1 MHYCIHILLM
11 LFLCQLTRGIPVIIF
26 RTALSQFMKREH
38 RLVDAPGIPAAGV
51 EVVPTM
57 LGRRRTSS
65 TAVSDTTVDAVKASD
80 RESEGFWGGCD
91 DDANVKVV
99 VAMVD
104 VLVVANR
111 SRIHCTNSQGM
122 QASPPFNLFK
132 ISFYQLN
139 QKFHMMN
146 IK

>member
-1 MHYCIHILLM
+1 M

-80 RESEGFWGGCD
+80 RESEGF
-91 DDANVKVV
+91 
-99 VAMVD
+99 
-104 VLVVANR
+104 
-111 SRIHCTNSQGM
+111 
-122 QASPPFNLFK
+122 
-132 ISFYQLN
+132 
-139 QKFHMMN
+139 
-146 IK
+146 